1 MIKIN
6 KKVINAPISIG
17 EIFDKITILEIKKE
31 KLKNEKLIN
40 VNLELKLLK
49 KIVDDNGLN
58 VDKKLIKKLR
68 EVNNKLW
75 NIEDKIRIKEK
86 LKTFDNEFIE
96 IARSVYIENDKRSEI
111 KREINTKYNSELVE
125 EKSYY

>member
-1 MIKIN
+1 MIKINN

-31 KLKNEKLIN
+31 KLKNEKLLN

-49 KIVDDNGLN
+49 KIVEDNGLN
-58 VDKKLIKKLR
+58 VDKKLINNLR

-75 NIEDKIRIKEK
+75 NIEDNIRKKEE
-86 LKTFDNEFIE
+86 LKSFDNEFIE

-111 KREINTKYNSELVE
+111 KREINIKYNSELVE
-125 EKSYY
+125 EKSY